1 MLKNLFFRLGSNPQ
15 KSWADFKIG
24 LIVFVLGTAL
34 IFAGAAYWI
43 WLQIPGIIVLAVGFL
58 FAAKG
63 YLGIFAN
70 RFSQTLNQLGG
81 AASKD
86 KQNTHQD

>member
-24 LIVFVLGTAL
+24 LVVFVLGTAL

-70 RFSQTLNQLGG
+70 RFSQTLNQLGDV
-81 AASKD
+81 ASKD